1 MHVSE
6 GKGPATEL
14 VSPNLSLFDI
24 FSTFDMISG
33 QMKTRG
39 FSKRT
44 LLCISHIF
52 FIYFIEYSEI

>member
-33 QMKTRG
+33 QMKT
-39 FSKRT
+39 KRFFKEDLT
-44 LLCISHIF
+44 L
-52 FIYFIEYSEI
+52 Y